1 MGNGPKEAIVLGSI
15 KSGIKS
21 FNKISKI
28 AKVPPKE
35 LEEILDKLDSR
46 KLIMIDE
53 KKGFFGKK
61 IEINITEKGEKDL
74 DNQIYELKGK
84 WNQMT
89 QLYKSGEKQKLQ
101 EYMDENKISFNQM
114 IFFGILDVMM
124 FSMMFSMIGMTMP
137 SFVSPQDVSQNIGSE
152 AGTDSAEDG
161 FDFDIGF

>member
-1 MGNGPKEAIVLGSI
+1 MGNGPKEAIVLATI

-35 LEEILDKLDSR
+35 LERFLEQLESE
-46 KLIMIDE
+46 KLIVVNE
-53 KKGFFGKK
+53 KKGFLGKK
-61 IEINITEKGEKDL
+61 IEINITEKGKKDL
-74 DNQIYELKGK
+74 DDQIYELKGK

-101 EYMDENKISFNQM
+101 KYMDENKISFNQM

-137 SFVSPQDVSQNIGSE
+137 NFVSPQDMPQDVGSE
-152 AGTDSAEDG
+152 EGTNSAEDG

>member
-1 MGNGPKEAIVLGSI
+1 MGNGPKEAIVLGTI

-28 AKVPPKE
+28 AKVPSNE
-35 LEEILDKLDSR
+35 LEQVLKKLESR
-46 KLIMIDE
+46 KLIAVIE
-53 KKGFFGKK
+53 KNGFLGKK

-101 EYMDENKISFNQM
+101 KYMDENKISFNQM

-137 SFVSPQDVSQNIGSE
+137 NFASPQDVPQNVGSE
-152 AGTDSAEDG
+152 AGMDSSEDG